1 MKSKSMRH
9 SKGYIKKKI
18 IFVGAIPPPHHGV
31 TIYNEKILNSK
42 LFSYF
47 GTFYLD
53 ISDHRNLNN
62 LGKFDLIN
70 IFLAVKNLLL
80 LIIKVLKIKP
90 AIVYLAISQNIAYL
104 RDGLFILLSKCLS
117 GAKVVIHL
125 HGSYFKQYYDESC
138 WIIKKFI
145 DLTMK
150 KVDLA
155 IVLGDSLK
163 YIFNRWVKNCKVVP
177 NGTDFN
183 PDISKKNLEHNKDIT
198 VSYLSNLIESKSVL
212 DILEAFNIIVNKY
225 NYKNIK
231 FIFAGPWV
239 DEKFKRRVFEFIKNH
254 QLKDSM
260 EFNGFIIGE
269 KKEEFFLETDIF
281 IFPSLNE
288 GLPIVI
294 LEAMAAACPV
304 ISTKD
309 IGAIPETVID
319 GGTGILIKK
328 QNPIEIADAI
338 IYLIEHPEERIE
350 MGLAGRRR
358 YEDNYTLDK
367 NIENMIKVFNEALN
381 IK

>member
-1 MKSKSMRH
+1 MVKINK
-9 SKGYIKKKI
+9 KKKI
-18 IFVGAIPPPHHGV
+18 LIIGSIPPPYHGV
-31 TIYNEKILNSK
+31 TVYSEKLINSEIK
-42 LFSYF
+42 NY
-47 GTFYLD
+47 YKVYHLD
-53 ISDHRNLNN
+53 TSDHRNLDN
-62 LGKFDLIN
+62 LGKVDLKNIYLSFRNFNSLVKLLFRVKPDLI
-70 IFLAVKNLLL
+70 
-80 LIIKVLKIKP
+80 
-90 AIVYLAISQNIAYL
+90 YLPISQNIAFL
-104 RDGLFILLSKCLS
+104 RDGIFILISNFFSK
-117 GAKVVIHL
+117 ARVIIHL
-125 HGSYFKQYYDESC
+125 HGSYFKQYYYESF
-138 WIIKKFI
+138 WIIKKFV

-163 YIFNRWVKNCKVVP
+163 HIFNKWVKKCRIVP